1 MMNDQIGVGFGKAE
15 SWALEQMVTIE
26 LFGQPYTF
34 KAESDVETAKAVA
47 DLLVKEVDKV
57 QNQQSGPVSN
67 ISNLTI
73 LILAALNIANE
84 NMELKRNHS
93 QILNDISERSTGL
106 IRRLDEFVH

>member
-1 MMNDQIGVGFGKAE
+1 MD
-15 SWALEQMVTIE
+15 QMVNIE

-34 KAESDVETAKAVA
+34 KTESEVKTAKAVA

-57 QNQQSGPVSN
+57 QHQQSGQLSN

-93 QILNDISERSTGL
+93 KLFDDANQRSARIIGQLN
-106 IRRLDEFVH
+106 EFVQ

>member
-1 MMNDQIGVGFGKAE
+1 MNDQIGVGFGKAE

-57 QNQQSGPVSN
+57 QNQQSGQLSN

-93 QILNDISERSTGL
+93 KLLDDVNQRSARIIGQLN
-106 IRRLDEFVH
+106 EFVQ

>member
-1 MMNDQIGVGFGKAE
+1 VGFGKAE
-15 SWALEQMVTIE
+15 SRALEQMVTIE

-34 KAESDVETAKAVA
+34 KAETEVKTAKAVA

-57 QNQQSGPVSN
+57 QDQQSGPLSN

-93 QILNDISERSTGL
+93 KLLDDVNQRSALIIGQLN
-106 IRRLDEFVH
+106 EFMQ

>member
-1 MMNDQIGVGFGKAE
+1 M
-15 SWALEQMVTIE
+15 EQMVTIE

-34 KAESDVETAKAVA
+34 KAESDIETAKAVA
-47 DLLVKEVDKV
+47 DILVKEVDKV
-57 QNQQSGPVSN
+57 QEQQSGQLSN

-84 NMELKRNHS
+84 NMELKRDYS

-106 IRRLDEFVH
+106 IRRLDVFVH

>member
-1 MMNDQIGVGFGKAE
+1 M
-15 SWALEQMVTIE
+15 EQMVTIE

-34 KAESDVETAKAVA
+34 KAETEVETAKAVA

-57 QNQQSGPVSN
+57 QHQQSGPLSN

-93 QILNDISERSTGL
+93 KLLDDVNQRSALIIGQLN
-106 IRRLDEFVH
+106 EFMQ

>member
-1 MMNDQIGVGFGKAE
+1 MEQI
-15 SWALEQMVTIE
+15 VTIE
-26 LFGQPYTF
+26 LFGQPYSF
-34 KAESDVETAKAVA
+34 KAESEIQTAKAVA

-57 QNQQSGPVSN
+57 QLQQSEQSST

-93 QILNDISERSTGL
+93 KFSHKICERSTRL
-106 IRRLDEFVH
+106 IGRLDEIVQ

>member
-1 MMNDQIGVGFGKAE
+1 MGFGKVE
-15 SWALEQMVTIE
+15 SQSLEQEITIE
-26 LFGQPYTF
+26 LFGQAYTF
-34 KAESDVETAKAVA
+34 KAKSEVKKAKEIA

-57 QNQQSGPVSN
+57 QNQQSGQSSN

-93 QILNDISERSTGL
+93 KFLNEICERSKGM
-106 IRRLDEFVH
+106 IGRLDEIVQ

>member
-1 MMNDQIGVGFGKAE
+1 
-15 SWALEQMVTIE
+15 LEQIVTIE
-26 LFGQPYTF
+26 LFGQPFSF
-34 KAESDVETAKAVA
+34 KAESEIQTAKAVA

-57 QNQQSGPVSN
+57 QHQHQQSKQSST

-93 QILNDISERSTGL
+93 NFSHKICERSTRL
-106 IRRLDEFVH
+106 IDRLDEIVQ